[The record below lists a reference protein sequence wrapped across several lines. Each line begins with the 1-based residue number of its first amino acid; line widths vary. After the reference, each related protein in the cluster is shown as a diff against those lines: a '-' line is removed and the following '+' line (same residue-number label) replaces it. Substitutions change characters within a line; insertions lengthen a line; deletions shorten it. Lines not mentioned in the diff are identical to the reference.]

1 MNGGTKWARL
11 YIGYLPINHISPE
24 MTYNF
29 EYNKLTLNAIYAVVA
44 EMCIVKSPTLPQN
57 GMEKLRRGVD

>member
-11 YIGYLPINHISPE
+11 YIRYLPTNHISPE

-29 EYNKLTLNAIYAVVA
+29 EYNKLTLNAICVVVA
-44 EMCIVKSPTLPQN
+44 EMCTVKSPILPQN